1 MEELS
6 LLACSPWQAQLAS
19 LYTPEPLD
27 EGGIAYSR
35 LDPPTAISSQENVME
50 TCLYANLMEAFALLK
65 LPPPSLGWVDE
76 N

>member
-35 LDPPTAISSQENVME
+35 LDPPTAISSQENA
-50 TCLYANLMEAFALLK
+50 TQTSLQARLMKACPGIQVPFSK
-65 LPPPSLGWVDE
+65 
-76 N
+76 